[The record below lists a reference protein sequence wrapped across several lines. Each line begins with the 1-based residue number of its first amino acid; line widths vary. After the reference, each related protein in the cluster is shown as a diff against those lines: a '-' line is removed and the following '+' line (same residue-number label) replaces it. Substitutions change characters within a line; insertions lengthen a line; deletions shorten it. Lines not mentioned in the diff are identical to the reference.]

1 MNYQTILFDLDGTLT
16 DPALG
21 ITNAIIYALKKYG
34 IEVSER
40 SELFKFI
47 GPPLL
52 ESFERY
58 YGFSTEQAREAVEF
72 FREYYREQGMFENQV
87 YEGIE
92 ELLLQL
98 KEANKTLIVATS
110 KPEEFARKIL
120 EHFDLA
126 KYFTYIAG
134 SNLDGTRVKKQA
146 VIEYALAACRITD
159 LQRVVMIG
167 DREHDVIGAK
177 QVGISVVGV
186 LFGYGSRT
194 ELEAAG
200 ADFIVAEVTDLR
212 MMAAEWIQPAN

>member
-1 MNYQTILFDLDGTLT
+1 MKYETVLFDLDGTLT
-16 DPALG
+16 DPAIG

-47 GPPLL
+47 GPPLA

-58 YGFSTEQAREAVEF
+58 YGFSTEQARTAVEY
-72 FREYYREQGMFENQV
+72 FREYYRDGGLFENQV
-87 YEGIE
+87 YPGVA

-110 KPEEFARKIL
+110 KPEAFARQIL

-134 SNLDGTRVKKQA
+134 SNMDGTRVKKRE
-146 VIEYALAACRITD
+146 VIEYALAACQITD
-159 LQRVVMIG
+159 LQRAVMIG

-177 QVGISVVGV
+177 QAGIAVVGV
-186 LFGYGSRT
+186 LFGYGSRS
-194 ELEAAG
+194 ELEKAG
-200 ADFIVAEVTDLR
+200 ADYIVEAVEDIAVI
-212 MMAAEWIQPAN
+212 AGG

>member
-87 YEGIE
+87 YEGIA